1 MKILVCTDGS
11 ASGQKALEETAMI
24 AQGCNVGEVAII
36 HVHNPAVEFYSFYR
50 FLFRG
55 RNTSIVV
62 PFPFSD
68 STSISPRCISK
79 I

>member
-36 HVHNPAVEFYSFYR
+36 HVHNPAV
-50 FLFRG
+50 
-55 RNTSIVV
+55 
-62 PFPFSD
+62 
-68 STSISPRCISK
+68 
-79 I
+79 